1 MAANQED
8 SGIRRKIK
16 AWMSNA
22 EPPADGWSKIEDH
35 LKKQASEPT
44 IYRRISMF
52 SVNPYISEQFWR
64 QRCEKT
70 LRDAEKYRLAGLA
83 SASQGSRA
91 RPYDQVLAALGNLL
105 VDWGARLQARQ
116 RGRIRYSGPI
126 VRTSTNH
133 CHNNSTF

>member
-8 SGIRRKIK
+8 RSIRRKIK
-16 AWMSNA
+16 DWMSNV

-35 LKKQASEPT
+35 FKKQASEPT

-64 QRCEKT
+64 QRRDRI
-70 LRDAEKYRLAGLA
+70 LHDAEQYRLVKLA

-116 RGRIRYSGPI
+116 RGRIHYSGPI
-126 VRTSTNH
+126 VRTSTSH
-133 CHNNSTF
+133 CHNNPTF